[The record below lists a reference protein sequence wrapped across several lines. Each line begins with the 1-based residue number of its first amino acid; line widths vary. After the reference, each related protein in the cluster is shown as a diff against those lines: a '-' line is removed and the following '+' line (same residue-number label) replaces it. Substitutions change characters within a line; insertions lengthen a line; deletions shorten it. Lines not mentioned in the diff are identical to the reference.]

1 MDFLSVAGLVVAL
14 AGIAL
19 GQVLEG
25 GHLGSLA
32 QGAALFI
39 VLGGTFGA
47 VMLQHPLPVFVRG
60 MRMTAWALFPPPPA
74 GAALV
79 GQIVEWSNV
88 SRKEGLLALERR
100 LDSLGDPFVRDGLQL
115 LVDGI
120 EPDRIRAALEAEI
133 DGFADGLRAGAR
145 VWEAA
150 GGYAPTIGIIGAV
163 LGLIQVMKNLS
174 DIDKVGH
181 GIAVSFV
188 ATVYGVAVANIIFL
202 PAANKIK
209 ARVQAEVQM
218 REMMLEGVIAI
229 VEGLNP
235 KLIRSKLEAYAQP
248 HPRGAKGGAAVPA
261 PAEGG

>member
-1 MDFLSVAGLVVAL
+1 VDFLSVAGLVVAL

-163 LGLIQVMKNLS
+163 LGLIHVMENLS
-174 DIDKVGH
+174 DPSRLGA
-181 GIAVSFV
+181 GIATAFV
-188 ATVYGVAVANIIFL
+188 ATVYGVGLANLFCLPVAGKL
-202 PAANKIK
+202 RALAEQ
-209 ARVQAEVQM
+209 RV
-218 REMMLEGVIAI
+218 RERELV
-229 VEGLNP
+229 VEGLVAIATGENP
-235 KLIRSKLEAYAQP
+235 RLIQARLAGYLGN
-248 HPRGAKGGAAVPA
+248 H
-261 PAEGG
+261 